1 MRGQTLHI
9 TNGTVLTERLKVLQF
24 KGDFLTWHEMLCEG
38 PTDLLVDS
46 DDFIEKREQFLSLY
60 YNLEYK
66 RDAFKSEIDKLNH
79 LDHYSEI
86 VLWFEYDLFCHIN
99 LIAIIYQLLAKNN
112 TTPVSLVCSG
122 RVENEKGLKA
132 IGELKSF
139 QLKKHFKN
147 RVILHDTDLQL
158 AKTCWEIYNSENHND
173 FKPLIVTSSS
183 FEYLTNCLKAH
194 LRRFPDSRSG
204 LSTLE
209 FNILKLVK
217 NNSIRSLH
225 HLLGYALHYQGFY
238 GFGDIQLKRIIDKL
252 KPFLTVTEE
261 EVTVNRDGEMVLNH
275 LTNRHDQLENNMVFG
290 AVNKYD
296 FYFNKKENKLI
307 KTV

>member
-1 MRGQTLHI
+1 MTTNTLHI
-9 TNGTVLTERLKVLQF
+9 TNGSVLTERLKVLQF
-24 KGDFLTWHEMLCEG
+24 SGEFLTWHEMLCEG
-38 PTDLLVDS
+38 PTSLLVDT
-46 DDFIEKREQFLSLY
+46 DEFIGIREKFLNSY
-60 YNLEYK
+60 YNLEYNQ
-66 RDAFKSEIDKLNH
+66 DEFKAEIDKLNH
-79 LDHYSEI
+79 LNNYDEI

-112 TTPVSLVCSG
+112 TIPVSLVCSG
-122 RVENEKGLKA
+122 RVKNEKGLKG
-132 IGELKSF
+132 IGELKSY
-139 QLKKHFKN
+139 QLKNHYKK
-147 RVILHDTDLQL
+147 RVILCDTDLEL
-158 AKTCWEIYNSENHND
+158 AKTCWEIYNSTDHNN

-217 NNSIRSLH
+217 NNTIKSLH

-238 GFGDIQLKRIIDKL
+238 GFGDIQLKRIIEKL
-252 KPFLTVTEE
+252 VPFFNITEE
-261 EVTVNRDGEMVLNH
+261 FVTVNREGELVLNH
-275 LTNRHDQLENNMVFG
+275 LQNVHDQLENNMMFG

-296 FYFNKKENKLI
+296 YYFNKKENKLI

>member
-1 MRGQTLHI
+1 MTSNTLHI
-9 TNGTVLTERLKVLQF
+9 TNGSVLTERLKVLQF
-24 KGDFLTWHEMLCEG
+24 SGAFLTWHEMLCEG
-38 PTDLLVDS
+38 PTDLLVDT
-46 DDFIEKREQFLSLY
+46 DEFIEKREQFLSSY

-66 RDAFKSEIDKLNH
+66 RNEFKSEIDKLNH
-79 LDHYSEI
+79 LDDYDEI

-139 QLKKHFKN
+139 QLKNHYKN
-147 RVILHDTDLQL
+147 RVILYDSDLEL
-158 AKTCWEIYNSENHND
+158 AKTCWEIYNSKDHNK

-209 FNILKLVK
+209 FNIIKLVK
-217 NNSIRSLH
+217 NNNIKSLH

-252 KPFLTVTEE
+252 SPFFTITKEQI
-261 EVTVNRDGEMVLNH
+261 TVNREGNLVLNH
-275 LTNRHDQLENNMVFG
+275 LKNVHNQLENDLIFG

-296 FYFNKKENKLI
+296 YYFNKKENKLI